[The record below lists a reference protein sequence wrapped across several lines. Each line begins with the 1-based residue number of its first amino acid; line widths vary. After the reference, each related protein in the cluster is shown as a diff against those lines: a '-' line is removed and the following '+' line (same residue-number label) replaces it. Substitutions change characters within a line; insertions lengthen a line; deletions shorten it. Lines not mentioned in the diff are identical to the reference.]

1 MTKQIQYKDK
11 DFVVIPVTYGLW
23 RKLLKLRKQAL
34 DSKDEYLMAE
44 ALDQWIKATTN
55 ATDIDIA
62 NWTLD
67 EIVEFTRLVGES
79 SSLPLQPKEKLEEPL
94 SQEIQP

>member
-1 MTKQIQYKDK
+1 MVKQIEYKTKEFDVK
-11 DFVVIPVTYGLW
+11 PMTYGLW

-44 ALDQWIKATTN
+44 ALDQWIKATTS
-55 ATDIDIA
+55 ATDADIA
-62 NWTLD
+62 NWTLE

-79 SSLPLQPKEKLEEPL
+79 SSLPLQPSEKSDGQL
-94 SQEIQP
+94 SQEIQV